1 LWDPFPHRPPAEPRS
16 LNGLKGAEA
25 QLAPADQAPA
35 ALNALAAHDTVLQTV
50 PSGKAAT
57 ISADA
62 EPIDRPM
69 SLWLR
74 AGQPGDT

>member
-1 LWDPFPHRPPAEPRS
+1 MPPPVARRLSRAPSTVSRELKRNMRPH
-16 LNGLKGAEA
+16 
-25 QLAPADQAPA
+25 DQAPA

-57 ISADA
+57 ISVDA